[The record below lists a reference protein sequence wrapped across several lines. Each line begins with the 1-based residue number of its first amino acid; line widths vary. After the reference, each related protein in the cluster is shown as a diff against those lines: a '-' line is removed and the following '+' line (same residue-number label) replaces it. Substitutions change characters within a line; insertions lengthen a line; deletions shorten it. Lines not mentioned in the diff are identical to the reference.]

1 MLFMTIL
8 YTSMQT
14 DMMAVMK
21 DRQLRKKNGV
31 EVGEVERAITIDDDE
46 EDDVTMTGNDED
58 GREVSL
64 D

>member
-1 MLFMTIL
+1 MTIL
-8 YTSMQT
+8 YTFMQT

-31 EVGEVERAITIDDDE
+31 EVGEVERAITIDDEE
-46 EDDVTMTGNDED
+46 EDYVTMTGNDED

>member
-1 MLFMTIL
+1 MTIL

-31 EVGEVERAITIDDDE
+31 EVGEVERAITIDDEE

-58 GREVSL
+58 GREVSP

>member
-1 MLFMTIL
+1 MTIL

-31 EVGEVERAITIDDDE
+31 EVGEVERAITIDDEE

>member
-1 MLFMTIL
+1 MTIL

-21 DRQLRKKNGV
+21 DRQLRKKNEV
-31 EVGEVERAITIDDDE
+31 EVGEVERAITIDDEE

-58 GREVSL
+58 GREVSP